1 MKKIILFDM
10 DGTLINSSHDITVS
24 INYVRNTL
32 YALNPLD
39 EQFVIDSINAHE
51 RNLAALFY
59 ETIVYENNAKELFEA
74 HYWDQCICN
83 VQPYEGIVEM
93 LQDFKALRYCMS
105 VATNAP
111 SMFAKRMLEHLGM
124 LPFFGSIVG
133 ADNVKFPKPHPQMLE
148 VLLDYHGYNAQ
159 HDCAW
164 MVGDNSKDMLAA
176 KNANIG
182 SIFATWGFSN
192 SGDGDIVI
200 SNPTQLY
207 EILKSKAFL
216 KKHFCFTKSATLVL

>member
-1 MKKIILFDM
+1 M
-10 DGTLINSSHDITVS
+10 DGTLIHSSRDITIS
-24 INYVRNTL
+24 INHVRNTFYSL
-32 YALNPLD
+32 HPLD
-39 EQFVIDSINAHE
+39 EQFVIDAINAHE
-51 RNLAALFY
+51 RNLAEHFY
-59 ETIVYENNAKELFEA
+59 ETIVYENDAKELFEA

-93 LQDFKALRYCMS
+93 LQDFKALGYCMS

-124 LPFFGSIVG
+124 LPFFGSIMG
-133 ADNVKFPKPHPQMLE
+133 ADNVQFPKPHPQMLE
-148 VLLDYHGYNAQ
+148 HLLDYHQYDPQ
-159 HDCAW
+159 SDRAW

-192 SGDGDIVI
+192 SGEGDIVI
-200 SNPTQLY
+200 SNPTQLH
-207 EILKSKAFL
+207 EIINKG
-216 KKHFCFTKSATLVL
+216 